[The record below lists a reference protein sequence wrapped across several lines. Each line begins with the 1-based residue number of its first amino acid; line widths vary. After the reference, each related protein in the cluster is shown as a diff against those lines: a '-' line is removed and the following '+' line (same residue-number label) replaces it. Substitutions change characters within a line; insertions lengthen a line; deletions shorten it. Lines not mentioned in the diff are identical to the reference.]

1 MNEELLFNEIYERTK
16 NFSRVDFVKL
26 LMLKENGNNRIKN
39 QQKELIF
46 NNKRISKIAE
56 DRYDRILE
64 LENDNKKLKQ
74 NISYYLDWLEKE
86 VHNYKSSLFNHAI
99 AYRNSYSILVLGGKI
114 NIFDKGDK
122 NAERVC
128 F

>member
-1 MNEELLFNEIYERTK
+1 MNGELFFNKIYEGTK

-26 LMLKENGNNRIKN
+26 LMLKEN
-39 QQKELIF
+39 E
-46 NNKRISKIAE
+46 
-56 DRYDRILE
+56 
-64 LENDNKKLKQ
+64 NKKLKQ

-99 AYRNSYSILVLGGKI
+99 AYRNSYSILVLGDKI

-122 NAERVC
+122 KC
-128 F
+128 

>member
-1 MNEELLFNEIYERTK
+1 MNGELLFNKIYEGTK

-26 LMLKENGNNRIKN
+26 LMLKEN
-39 QQKELIF
+39 E
-46 NNKRISKIAE
+46 
-56 DRYDRILE
+56 
-64 LENDNKKLKQ
+64 NKKLKQ

-99 AYRNSYSILVLGGKI
+99 AYRNSYSILVLGDKI

>member
-1 MNEELLFNEIYERTK
+1 MNGELLYNKIYEGTK
-16 NFSRVDFVKL
+16 NFSKVDFVKL
-26 LMLKENGNNRIKN
+26 LMLKEN
-39 QQKELIF
+39 E
-46 NNKRISKIAE
+46 
-56 DRYDRILE
+56 
-64 LENDNKKLKQ
+64 NKKLKE

-99 AYRNSYSILVLGGKI
+99 AYRNSYSILVLGDKI

>member
-1 MNEELLFNEIYERTK
+1 MNKKLLFNEIYERTK
-16 NFSRVDFVKL
+16 NFSRADFVNL
-26 LMLKENGNNRIKN
+26 LTSKENKIIGLKN

-99 AYRNSYSILVLGGKI
+99 AYRNSYSILVLGDKI

-122 NAERVC
+122 KC
-128 F
+128 

>member
-1 MNEELLFNEIYERTK
+1 MNGELLYNKIYEGTK

-26 LMLKENGNNRIKN
+26 LMLKENEI
-39 QQKELIF
+39 I
-46 NNKRISKIAE
+46 
-56 DRYDRILE
+56 E

-99 AYRNSYSILVLGGKI
+99 AYRNSYSILVLGDKI

-122 NAERVC
+122 NAKRVC